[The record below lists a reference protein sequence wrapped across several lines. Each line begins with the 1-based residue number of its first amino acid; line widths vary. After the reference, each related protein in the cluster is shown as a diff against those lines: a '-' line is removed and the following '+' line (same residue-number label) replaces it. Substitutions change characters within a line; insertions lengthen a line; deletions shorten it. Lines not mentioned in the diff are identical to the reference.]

1 MKEHRAKIGIV
12 FLIVFIDL
20 VGFGIVIPILPL
32 YAEEFGPSPLIFGL
46 LMASFSIM
54 QFVAAPILGRL
65 SDRWGRRPVL
75 LVSLVGSAV
84 GYVLFGFAG
93 SLAVLFASRIIDGI
107 SGGNIS
113 TAQAV
118 IADITGPEDRARGM
132 GLIGMAFGLGFILG
146 PAIGALLVTVA
157 PWMPGVAAASASLI
171 AFVLVLTKLPETLD
185 PEARKEA
192 RRHPLNLQSLGEAL
206 AHPCVGYCLILVL
219 FTIFAFANFETT
231 FAQFAKLRFSFST
244 STIAWLFVYAG
255 VLGAIVQGGLVGRL
269 SKRFGEGRLIVAGTF
284 LSFVALGFLP
294 YAGSR
299 GPLLTALAVLA
310 LGQGIAHPSLSAL
323 TSKLAGPD
331 EVGGVMGVYQSMS
344 SLARIIGPFWAEIAY
359 GRMGYAWPF
368 HTGSVFMLAA
378 CLVAVVLLA
387 QLRRR
392 RAHRP
397 DHAAVAESGGGS
409 G

>member
-1 MKEHRAKIGIV
+1 LKEHRAKIGIV

-32 YAEEFGPSPLIFGL
+32 YVEEYGPSPVVFGL

-54 QFVAAPILGRL
+54 QFLFAPILGRL
-65 SDRWGRRPVL
+65 SDRVGRRPVL

-84 GYVLFGFAG
+84 GYVLFGIAG
-93 SLAVLFASRIIDGI
+93 SLAMLFASRIIDGI

-118 IADITGPEDRARGM
+118 IADITGPEDRAKGM
-132 GLIGMAFGLGFILG
+132 GLIGAAFGLGFILG

-157 PWMPGVAAASASLI
+157 PWMPGAAAAVTSMI

-185 PEARKEA
+185 LEAKHKA
-192 RRHPLNLQSLGEAL
+192 RRHPLHLKSLVEAVS
-206 AHPCVGYCLILVL
+206 HPLVGFCFVMVF

-231 FAQFAKLRFSFST
+231 FAQFARLRFRFST

-269 SKRFGEGRLIVAGTF
+269 ARRFGEGRLIAAGTL
-284 LSFVALGFLP
+284 LSFLALGFLP
-294 YAGSR
+294 YTVSI
-299 GPLLTALAVLA
+299 GPLLTTLAVLA
-310 LGQGIAHPSLSAL
+310 VGQGIAHPSLSAM
-323 TSKLAGPD
+323 TSKLVSAD

-344 SLARIIGPFWAEIAY
+344 SLARIAGPFWAEVVY
-359 GRMGYAWPF
+359 GKLGFAWPF
-368 HTGSVFMLAA
+368 RTGSVFMLLA
-378 CLVAVVLLA
+378 CVVAVTTVLRF
-387 QLRRR
+387 RRR
-392 RAHRP
+392 
-397 DHAAVAESGGGS
+397 SGVRS
-409 G
+409 